1 MQLTMD
7 YYFFSMDPDI
17 KGPIP
22 RKGKTARQSYVF
34 SKSPEEALV
43 MWKEKNAWT
52 GTAEGYMYR
61 CRQENMH
68 DAALGTSINNAYRSE
83 APLVIVERNAVK
95 G

>member
-1 MQLTMD
+1 MD
-7 YYFFSMDPDI
+7 ATESTKKIIIIGGGVAGLSAGIFGQKNGFETVVY
-17 KGPIP
+17 
-22 RKGKTARQSYVF
+22 
-34 SKSPEEALV
+34 
-43 MWKEKNAWT
+43 EKNAWT